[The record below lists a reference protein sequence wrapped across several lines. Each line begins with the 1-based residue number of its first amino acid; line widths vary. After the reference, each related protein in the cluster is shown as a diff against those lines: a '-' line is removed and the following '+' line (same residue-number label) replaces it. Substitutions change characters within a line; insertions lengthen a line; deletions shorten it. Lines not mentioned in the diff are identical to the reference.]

1 MVYPSLDSL
10 KSSYSAHEKSLWRE
24 EKMYGI
30 NENFYR
36 IIGLTSSRQA
46 DHKINLLGK
55 ADAQPWILDKLISTG
70 FG

>member
-1 MVYPSLDSL
+1 
-10 KSSYSAHEKSLWRE
+10 
-24 EKMYGI
+24 MYGI

-46 DHKINLLGK
+46 DHKNNLLGK
-55 ADAQPWILDKLISTG
+55 AGAQPWILDKLISTG

>member
-1 MVYPSLDSL
+1 
-10 KSSYSAHEKSLWRE
+10 
-24 EKMYGI
+24 MYGI

-46 DHKINLLGK
+46 DHKINLLER
-55 ADAQPWILDKLISTG
+55 QMRSRILDNLISTG